1 MTPDGI
7 SQLLDRI
14 GLRTNTY
21 YAGPLCGLHDFG
33 DDHGG
38 GHLHVIR
45 SGAIRAMQAGH
56 PDIHVREPTLLFYPR
71 PIAHRL
77 DVDESL
83 AADVLCAS
91 VSYEAGR
98 ENPLTQSF
106 PPVVVIP
113 FAAIRRIDTTLATL
127 FAEATEDLPGRQA
140 MLDRLCDILVIQI
153 VRFAIAQNFVHQGVL
168 AGLAHPRLSRLL
180 VDLLNDPRQPWTVDS
195 MAARAHQSRN
205 SFTREF
211 SRVVGETPADFL
223 TQVRIAMAKRLL
235 RKGRPVALVAGEV
248 GYNSQPVFS
257 RAFAREVGSSPSDWL
272 RETQEGRP

>member
-1 MTPDGI
+1 MTSDGI
-7 SQLLDRI
+7 SQLLDHI

-33 DDHGG
+33 AGDGV

-45 SGAIRAMQAGH
+45 SGEIRAVQVGH

-71 PIAHRL
+71 PIDHRL
-77 DVDESL
+77 DIDESV
-83 AADVLCAS
+83 AADVLCAR

-98 ENPLTQSF
+98 ENPITQSF
-106 PPVVVIP
+106 PAVVVIP
-113 FAAIRRIDTTLATL
+113 FAAMRRIDTTLDSL
-127 FAEATEDLPGRQA
+127 FAEATEDMPGRRA

-153 VRFAIAQNFVHQGVL
+153 VRFAIAQNFVQQGVL

-180 VDLLNDPRQPWTVDS
+180 VDLLNDPRQPWTVDH
-195 MAARAHQSRN
+195 MAARTHQSRN
-205 SFTREF
+205 GFIREF
-211 SRVVGETPADFL
+211 GRVLGDTPADFL
-223 TQVRIAMAKRLL
+223 TQIRIAMAMRLL

-248 GYNSQPVFS
+248 GYNSQPAFS

-272 RETQEGRP
+272 RETQEGK